1 VTGERK
7 VNKWRDAQAKRD
19 RCERSSQRQPKI
31 TTSARGR
38 AASDE
43 LTERNGDKVIRRRG
57 KIIFALA
64 ALTKRIRLGIR
75 QKCTRTLTRAA
86 GRDKL
91 KAEHDRVAN
100 AQARV
105 GETLL
110 PRETAGSTARD
121 RAAGRSD
128 RRATSSPVTIL
139 TRDNATQHE
148 ALSRHIPISISVRP
162 TYQASAAKPSGARF
176 RQLQAVVGR
185 RGRDD
190 VTGCEDSRGASSPV
204 T

>member
-110 PRETAGSTARD
+110 PRETAASTARD

-139 TRDNATQHE
+139 TRGKAR
-148 ALSRHIPISISVRP
+148 SVPIQTPCVRP